1 MGHWANMGNKT
12 HASSVIRQKGER
24 TCAYQRV
31 RNIRFSENLACF
43 VFLKHPF
50 SDSPIS
56 LITDCTW
63 NGYETHKRHTYNKI
77 HKSTIKYIN
86 EIYSELKLEVL
97 NDIVQ
102 HIQCGN
108 LVRTDSHLDLFLK
121 FSHCPWRFG

>member
-56 LITDCTW
+56 LITDCT
-63 NGYETHKRHTYNKI
+63 
-77 HKSTIKYIN
+77 
-86 EIYSELKLEVL
+86 
-97 NDIVQ
+97 
-102 HIQCGN
+102 
-108 LVRTDSHLDLFLK
+108 
-121 FSHCPWRFG
+121 